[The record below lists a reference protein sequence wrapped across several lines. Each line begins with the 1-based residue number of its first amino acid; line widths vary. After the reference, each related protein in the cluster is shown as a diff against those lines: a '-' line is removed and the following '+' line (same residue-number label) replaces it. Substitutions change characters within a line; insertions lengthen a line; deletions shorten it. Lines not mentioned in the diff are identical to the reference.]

1 MYDGDRQ
8 KMKAKKEMCVNGLT
22 ARWCIL
28 RTYVAANTHTVHS
41 PGKHLITFEEGKG
54 SSRRQLFP
62 CSHETFSRG
71 QHHETF
77 SWGQHHETFS
87 RGNIMKRGSET
98 APGKLY
104 EVQVLQLVFV
114 KRCHRSK

>member
-1 MYDGDRQ
+1 MHDGDRQ

-41 PGKHLITFEEGKG
+41 PGKHLITFVEGKG

-71 QHHETF
+71 QHHEI
-77 SWGQHHETFS
+77 FS